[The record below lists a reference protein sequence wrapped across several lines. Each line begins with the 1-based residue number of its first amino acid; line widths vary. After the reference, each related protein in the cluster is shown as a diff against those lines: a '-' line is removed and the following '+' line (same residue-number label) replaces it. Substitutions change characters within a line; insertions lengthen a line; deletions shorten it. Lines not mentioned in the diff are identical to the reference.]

1 MNMINFA
8 SSQLSILTC
17 WKSRLELPKNIG
29 ANENDLHKMYN
40 LFLNQSKLNNVK
52 LFFFYHLWMPCKNT
66 EQIKKQKSHSSYSCC
81 FKAHHF
87 LIDSYQDKNY
97 CLLILKIGCFTTF
110 NFRSRNIALYE
121 QHQSQTVILAYLLK
135 AHPSCFH
142 TQAFCRICTIQ
153 CFFQR
158 HTLVVCS
165 SINPWFNYTHQKT
178 GRQRGNSWEVSNCI
192 IMSLKKPAVEKS
204 IVSEFCLNLIMSRK

>member
-1 MNMINFA
+1 MSFCVFELDLDFVLWELHEWTTMNMINFA

-52 LFFFYHLWMPCKNT
+52 LFLFYHLWMPCKNT
-66 EQIKKQKSHSSYSCC
+66 EQIKKQKSHSYSCC

-87 LIDSYQDKNY
+87 LIDSYQDKYY

-110 NFRSRNIALYE
+110 NFWFDS
-121 QHQSQTVILAYLLK
+121 
-135 AHPSCFH
+135 AHE
-142 TQAFCRICTIQ
+142 I
-153 CFFQR
+153 
-158 HTLVVCS
+158 
-165 SINPWFNYTHQKT
+165 
-178 GRQRGNSWEVSNCI
+178 
-192 IMSLKKPAVEKS
+192 
-204 IVSEFCLNLIMSRK
+204 